1 MNLGDGKLKLL
12 GTGLAALWLTLGWQG
27 APADA
32 ITVTPANPTIGV
44 GQTQQFAASGALT
57 PTAVAAG
64 GFHTCMRLPD
74 RTVQCWGEN
83 NYGQLGNGDGNLASS
98 SVPVAVRDLNTATRV
113 VTGDGHTCAL
123 VGDNPNATVQCWGLG
138 DSGQRGDGSFNTIST
153 VPGPVVGI
161 TGAVGVATR
170 GYHSCAL
177 LGADGTVWCWG
188 RNVDGQLGN
197 GTRAPVDCAQRG
209 VPCGSSTPVQASGIT
224 GAVAVIAGGY
234 HTCALFGDGSA
245 QCWGRN
251 DDGQLGDGTF
261 TTSSTAV
268 RVGNLTG
275 AAALTGGFYHTCAVL
290 SDFTVQC
297 WGRNAEGQ
305 LGNGTT
311 VGTRAPDRVAGL
323 PSASAVSGG
332 FHHTCALLSDQ
343 TVQCWGENLD
353 GQLGDGTTTSSST
366 PVPVRGITGAV
377 AVSAGVLHSCA
388 LLSNGTVKCWGAVGA
403 GHGFGQLGNGT
414 ATGSATP
421 VTVTGT
427 GVTWTESSNGAVATI
442 DATGLATGRSA
453 GTTTITATDGSG
465 ASASTTLTVV
475 NSSSQR
481 FTLTVGLAGTGSG
494 SVGSSDSSINCP
506 TTCVATYDS
515 GTSVTLTASAASG
528 STFGGWSGC
537 DTPSGTT
544 CTVTMNAAKSI
555 TAIFNPATQ
564 RFTLT
569 VNRAGT
575 GSGSVSSVDGS
586 INCPTTCVAT
596 YDSGTSVTLTA
607 SAASGSTFGFWSGCN
622 TVSGTTCAVTM
633 SGTKSVTATFNV
645 LRFTL
650 NVNKAGLG
658 SGTVTSNDGSI
669 NCGATCTASYNSG
682 TVVTLTAAP
691 ALLNVFTGWDGCDT
705 VSDTTCTVT
714 MSRARSVTASFLGV
728 PF

>member
-12 GTGLAALWLTLGWQG
+12 GTGLAALWFTLGWQG

-377 AVSAGVLHSCA
+377 AVSAGILHTCA
-388 LLSNGTVKCWGAVGA
+388 LLANGTVKCWGAVGN
-403 GHGFGQLGNGT
+403 GFGQLGNGAT
-414 ATGSATP
+414 TGSSTP

-427 GVTWTESSNGAVATI
+427 GVVWTSSNGAVATI
-442 DATGLATGRSA
+442 DAGGRATGLGG
-453 GTTTITATDGSG
+453 GTATITATDGSG
-465 ASASTTLTVV
+465 VSASTTLTVTDRV
-475 NSSSQR
+475 
-481 FTLTVGLAGTGSG
+481 TLSVVRTGIGTGSVSG
-494 SVGSSDSSINCP
+494 PGISCGTDCSEP
-506 TTCVATYDS
+506 YDR
-515 GTSVTLTASAASG
+515 GTSVTLTASPASG
-528 STFGGWSGC
+528 ATFTGWSGC
-537 DTPSGTT
+537 DTVSGTT
-544 CTVTMNAAKSI
+544 CTVTMNAARVV
-555 TAIFNPATQ
+555 TATFDLQ

-569 VNRAGT
+569 
-575 GSGSVSSVDGS
+575 
-586 INCPTTCVAT
+586 
-596 YDSGTSVTLTA
+596 
-607 SAASGSTFGFWSGCN
+607 
-622 TVSGTTCAVTM
+622 
-633 SGTKSVTATFNV
+633 
-645 LRFTL
+645 
-650 NVNKAGLG
+650 VNKAGLG
-658 SGTVTSNDGSI
+658 SGTVTSSPPGI
-669 NCGATCTASYNSG
+669 NCGTDCSEPYPSG
-682 TVVTLTAAP
+682 TVVTLTATP
-691 ALLNVFTGWDGCDT
+691 ALLNVFTGWDGCDA